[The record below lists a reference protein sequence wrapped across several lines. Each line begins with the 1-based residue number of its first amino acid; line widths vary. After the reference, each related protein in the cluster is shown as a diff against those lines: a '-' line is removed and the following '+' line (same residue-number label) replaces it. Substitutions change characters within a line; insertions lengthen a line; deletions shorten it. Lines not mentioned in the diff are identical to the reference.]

1 MNALVTV
8 EGKDNTTRQLTM
20 NGDGIYTSP
29 NLNLVLNQEYRLRI
43 VTANGKEYLSEY
55 VVAKKT
61 PLIDSVSFRQ
71 NDKGV
76 QIYVTTHDHTNN
88 TRYYLWNYDETW
100 EIRTFYFSRYKY
112 EMGYLDPVPRT
123 SAENV
128 STCWKYGYSHD
139 IVIGSSASYQIDSLP
154 EAPVNFIGNGDER
167 LEIRYSTLIRQHALD
182 KKGYEFYEMMKKNTE
197 SLGTIFD
204 AQPSQIKGNIY
215 SASDPKEPVIGYVS
229 ASTIEEKRIFIEA
242 ADLDGWQFYAE
253 LYESPEL

>member
-1 MNALVTV
+1 MILPHSEENRMRSVTV

-76 QIYVTTHDHTNN
+76 QIYVTTHDNTNN

-100 EIRTFYFSRYKY
+100 EIRTYYFSNYKY
-112 EMGYLDPVPRT
+112 VNDTVFRKGSRRTMYLPAGSMVIQT
-123 SAENV
+123 
-128 STCWKYGYSHD
+128 D
-139 IVIGSSASYQIDSLP
+139 ILIGSSASFQ
-154 EAPVNFIGNGDER
+154 
-167 LEIRYSTLIRQHALD
+167 IRQYTRGA
-182 KKGYEFYEMMKKNTE
+182 
-197 SLGTIFD
+197 
-204 AQPSQIKGNIY
+204 
-215 SASDPKEPVIGYVS
+215 
-229 ASTIEEKRIFIEA
+229 R
-242 ADLDGWQFYAE
+242 
-253 LYESPEL
+253 